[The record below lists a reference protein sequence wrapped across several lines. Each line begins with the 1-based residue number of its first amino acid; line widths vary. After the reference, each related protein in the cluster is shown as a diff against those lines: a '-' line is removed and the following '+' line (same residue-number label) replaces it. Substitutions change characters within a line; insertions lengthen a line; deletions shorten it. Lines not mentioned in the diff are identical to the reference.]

1 MCHMAQLKKQ
11 IESRGKS
18 VQACRHGDVKG
29 QHGDGSQSK
38 QPTSLSRVSCS
49 RDVATPNF

>member
-18 VQACRHGDVKG
+18 AQACRHGDVKG
-29 QHGDGSQSK
+29 QHGEEVRASSQLLF
-38 QPTSLSRVSCS
+38 QEFLVLGT
-49 RDVATPNF
+49 